1 MYFFFWKPT
10 SILLR
15 KNADSH
21 DFTVP
26 DESSPTMIQLYQ
38 EVDLAHSRIVDLEN
52 TYAEQVSLQE
62 QYKETLAQ
70 VTQLIQSY
78 HENVQK
84 HAAALHKHYGDLLQ
98 QSRQETIEAQMTHQE
113 WQAGLKRYSETVR
126 EAFRAREEEGRPYK
140 ARIAALKEENR
151 MLRLEVGWDPPVDSD
166 EDEWDEEEVMPEEGR
181 GRGSGASQPAAGPGD
196 RQGGLI
202 LPFSGPVAGD
212 GGGAAGDKEEKSG
225 LSFSAASS

>member
-1 MYFFFWKPT
+1 MPNVCI
-10 SILLR
+10 SLPRLR
-15 KNADSH
+15 FRLKYASVGGANASH
-21 DFTVP
+21 RTVP
-26 DESSPTMIQLYQ
+26 DDSTPTITQLQQ
-38 EVDLAHSRIVDLEN
+38 EIDSAHSRIADLEH
-52 TYAEQVSLQE
+52 TYAEQVQLQE

-151 MLRLEVGWDPPVDSD
+151 MLRLEIGWDPPVDSD
-166 EDEWDEEEVMPEEGR
+166 EDEWDEEDMVPEEGR
-181 GRGSGASQPAAGPGD
+181 GRGSRSSQPTAGPGD

-202 LPFSGPVAGD
+202 LPFSSG
-212 GGGAAGDKEEKSG
+212 GDKEDRQG
-225 LSFSAASS
+225 LPLSATTS